1 MHAKLLQLC
10 PALCDPKTVAC
21 QAPLSLEF
29 SLQEYWSGLP
39 FPSLED
45 LSDPGIKLSSPAL
58 QMDSLPLSHQGGP
71 PCLQATFISKAPRKT
86 LAPLGFQPVT
96 YPAAP
101 TSVWSGVRDIFY
113 VTLITS
119 SSVSLFLA
127 CFKFHLPSWQKG
139 ERKPIR
145 FPSCQHCRIW
155 QKPRRTKLESSLP
168 GTSSPEPSAQVSL
181 QNIYSWW

>member
-1 MHAKLLQLC
+1 MLRAAAVVSSSLWPYDGSLPGSSVLGILLARVL
-10 PALCDPKTVAC
+10 DWVAI
-21 QAPLSLEF
+21 SF
-29 SLQEYWSGLP
+29 SRGSFWPRDQTLVSC
-39 FPSLED
+39 
-45 LSDPGIKLSSPAL
+45 I

-101 TSVWSGVRDIFY
+101 MSVWLGVRDIFY

-145 FPSCQHCRIW
+145 FPSCEHCRIW